1 MNKEISKLTYIMEN
15 TDNKPIKTKREL
27 MLARM
32 REKYPEQDFENED
45 NLFGQI
51 HDDYD
56 AYDKQ
61 IADYKERES
70 SFANMFT
77 SDPRSAAFLMS
88 WKNGE
93 DPTVNLVRQFG
104 TDIKEAIDDP
114 EKQEEM
120 AAAQKE
126 FVERVAKEKEY
137 EEMYQKNLS
146 ESLAML
152 DAVQQEKGLSDDDID
167 KIMEFVVTIVKDG
180 VLGKFTK
187 ETIDMAHKAL
197 YHDADVAQASHEG
210 EVKGRNEKIDEKLR
224 KKKANDGTAMLDSK
238 SGKASRQVAPSL
250 GALDSFGDE
259 SKNIWERGD
268 EKRRKA
274 NY

>member
-1 MNKEISKLTYIMEN
+1 MEN
-15 TDNKPIKTKREL
+15 TDNKPVMTNKELVMSRTKERFPD
-27 MLARM
+27 
-32 REKYPEQDFENED
+32 KDFNDEEVF
-45 NLFGQI
+45 FGQI
-51 HDDYD
+51 SDDYD
-56 AYDKQ
+56 DYDKQ

-70 SFANMFT
+70 SLANMFT
-77 SDPRSAAFLMS
+77 ADPRSAAFMMA
-88 WKNGE
+88 WKNGD
-93 DPTVNLVRQFG
+93 DPAVSLVRQFG

-146 ESLAML
+146 ESLATL
-152 DAVQQEKGLSDDDID
+152 DAIQAEKGMSDDDID
-167 KIMEFVVTIVKDG
+167 KVMELVVTIVKDG

-187 ETIDMAHKAL
+187 ETIEMAYKAL
-197 YHDADVAQASHEG
+197 YHDADVAQAAHEG
-210 EVKGRNEKIDEKLR
+210 QVKGRNEKIDEKLR
-224 KKKANDGTAMLDSK
+224 KRKANDGTAVLDGK
-238 SGKASRQVAPSL
+238 SGKPSRQATPHL
-250 GALDSFGDE
+250 GALDNFGDD
-259 SKNIWERGD
+259 SKNIWERGE